1 MCNTK
6 EISFWGLR
14 LNYKQLLKMA
24 IPIYIVFG
32 VLAFYFYQNPEFM
45 SQNFGYVFGAIAI
58 FQIAFFAIFL
68 RKVRIIQNSSG
79 QLEIYHF
86 AKIQFLTDV
95 KSLEYIR
102 TVDVFNAK
110 RIDSVLFHFAS
121 KSFSYILFQN
131 RNSSSSTKNDV
142 AIMHFIKQLVEKEG
156 LVEQKVEG
164 VLFKKRYDYKRN
176 D

>member
-1 MCNTK
+1 MCNTN

-32 VLAFYFYQNPEFM
+32 VLAFYFYQNPELM
-45 SQNFGYVFGAIAI
+45 VQNVGYVFVAIAV

-68 RKVRIIQNSSG
+68 RKVKIIQNASG

-86 AKIQFLTDV
+86 NKIQFSTDI
-95 KSLEYIR
+95 KSLENIR

-110 RIDSVLFHFAS
+110 RIDSVLFHFAN
-121 KSFSYILFQN
+121 KSFSYVLFQN
-131 RNSSSSTKNDV
+131 RNLGSTKNDV
-142 AIMHFIKQLVEKEG
+142 AILHFIKQLVEKEG
-156 LVEQKVEG
+156 LVKQRVEG
-164 VLFKKRYDYKRN
+164 MSFKKRYDYKRN